1 MPTRDEQHD
10 SGQLDTTLHEIGAA
24 QMPAQ
29 VIDADHRNV
38 PTETQ
43 TCGRIDADDER
54 TDESWSTRHANGFQ
68 IRTSNIRFGER
79 AFNRWNDYERVR
91 ATRELG
97 IHAAPVR
104 VNMRLARNDRREHFA
119 VAIDHGCGRVVAR

>member
-10 SGQLDTTLHEIGAA
+10 SGQLDTTLHQIRAA

-29 VIDADHRNV
+29 VIDADHRNI

-43 TCGRIDADDER
+43 TCGRVDADDER
-54 TDESWSTRHANGFQ
+54 TDESWSRCHANGFQ
-68 IRTSNIRFGER
+68 ILSSNIRCGQREFT
-79 AFNRWNDYERVR
+79 RWNDDVRVH

-104 VNMRLARNDRREHFA
+104 VNM
-119 VAIDHGCGRVVAR
+119 